1 MQNLGPE
8 RKLEAFKIFPY
19 VAWMLVIFFALFVYR
34 ITTELKSTAA
44 ELEQTTNSLETTIQN
59 KGNDA
64 TFDFEQ

>member
-19 VAWMLVIFFALFVYR
+19 VAWMLVIFFALFVYK
-34 ITTELKSTAA
+34 ITTELTSTAA
-44 ELEQTTNSLETTIQN
+44 ELEQTTNTLETTIQN
-59 KGNDA
+59 KGSDT